1 MTGTAIP
8 TTSEALVLPP
18 DPRAAR
24 EARRLAAR
32 MCATAGLVDDLSD
45 VAELLISEVVTN
57 VVVHARTEARVS
69 VTVGPG
75 HVVVEVG
82 DDDERPPV
90 LRPDDET
97 ALGGRGIGLLQ
108 ASATAW
114 GVRPEPGGKVV
125 WFSLGA

>member
-1 MTGTAIP
+1 MTGTTAP
-8 TTSEALVLPP
+8 GTSEALVLPP

-24 EARRLAAR
+24 EARRLTAR
-32 MCATAGLVDDLSD
+32 LCASAGLVEDLSD
-45 VAELLISEVVTN
+45 IAELLISEVVTN
-57 VVVHARTEARVS
+57 VVVHARSEARVC
-69 VTVGPG
+69 VTVTPG
-75 HVVVEVG
+75 QVVVEVG

-97 ALGGRGIGLLQ
+97 ALGGRGISLLQ